1 MPKLDGTSAMKI
13 VREEKMASRS
23 PAIVALTASA
33 MSGDKEEAL
42 HNGFQVRLL
51 AVYLDSTSFN
61 ASVGLYL

>member
-13 VREEKMASRS
+13 VREEQTAPHG

-42 HNGFQVRLL
+42 HNGFQVRSL
-51 AVYLDSTSFN
+51 AVSRLITPHLMF
-61 ASVGLYL
+61 L